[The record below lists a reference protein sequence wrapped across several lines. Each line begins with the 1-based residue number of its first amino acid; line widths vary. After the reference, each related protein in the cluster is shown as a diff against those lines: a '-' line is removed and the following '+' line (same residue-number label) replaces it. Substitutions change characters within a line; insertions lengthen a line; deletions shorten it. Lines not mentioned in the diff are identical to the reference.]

1 MPALAIRVEAATT
14 AQRCAVCHDDL
25 SPGPAIR
32 ACPGC
37 HTTVHTDCAREV
49 QRCPTRGCSGRRAPV
64 DVRRAVRR
72 GLSRA
77 DAARPWLVAVLVALA
92 CPFALYAVGAR
103 GTLAALVHALGLDP
117 LGAALP
123 AAVLVAPVAT
133 YLLVRRWADD
143 PGPEVAIQASLVSL
157 VAAAAWTSGLALA
170 AAAL

>member
-25 SPGPAIR
+25 SPGPGTR

-49 QRCPTRGCSGRRAPV
+49 RRCPTRGCSGRRAPV
-64 DVRRAVRR
+64 DVRRTVRR
-72 GLSRA
+72 GLVRA
-77 DAARPWLVAVLVALA
+77 VAARPWLVAVLVALT
-92 CPFALYAVGAR
+92 CPFALYAAASGA
-103 GTLAALVHALGLDP
+103 TLRVVLVMFGLDP

-133 YLLVRRWADD
+133 YFLVRRRAGD
-143 PGPEVAIQASLVSL
+143 PGPEASIQASLVSL

>member
-25 SPGPAIR
+25 SPGPGTR

-49 QRCPTRGCSGRRAPV
+49 RRCPTRGCSGRRAPV

-72 GLSRA
+72 GLSQA
-77 DAARPWLVAVLVALA
+77 VAARPWLIAVLVALA
-92 CPFALYAVGAR
+92 CPFAL
-103 GTLAALVHALGLDP
+103 LAAASGMNLAFLLALFRLDP

-123 AAVLVAPVAT
+123 ASVLVSPVAT
-133 YLLVRRWADD
+133 YFLVRRRSAD
-143 PGPEVAIQASLVSL
+143 PGPEVSIQASLVSL
-157 VAAAAWTSGLALA
+157 VAAAAWTSGLALT